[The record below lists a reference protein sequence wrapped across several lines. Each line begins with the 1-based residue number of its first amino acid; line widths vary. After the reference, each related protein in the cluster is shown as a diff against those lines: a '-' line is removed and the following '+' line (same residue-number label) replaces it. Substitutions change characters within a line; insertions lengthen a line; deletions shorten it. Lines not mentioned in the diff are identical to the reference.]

1 MEQQLKRRKID
12 MGKKKKGAGVIF
24 SENCGDDMSLEI
36 ENLDVEGDASAYLA
50 KFFTQKGPVDNR
62 SSQNTYPEKKVKTDN
77 LYGEMLAQRIMN
89 EADEDDAITR
99 AATAAV
105 HAYLG
110 KVNGASEEEVPTE
123 NNPTTQ
129 TSQVTMRHTEKITYE
144 TVQGEDTTTKPAKER
159 NRKFRTSVELDESQG
174 YKRIFVHDKTG
185 VVIAV
190 PVADQPIGM
199 LIDDDPTNLIMDL
212 AAYITACMSPTAIF
226 TSEEF
231 SEDVMDRFTVM
242 DESTMIFLRDAAGD
256 YIYAY
261 RVWSYLIDELTSIYA
276 KLNAEGPGIF
286 ESTAAFILCALSQQ
300 MVLGFDNY
308 RSYYSELIHD
318 SQSEDVNREKF
329 IEFMKISYDKGRAN
343 APISVDDMDTFVGEI
358 QNCAVMK
365 HLSSSRGYDEEEM
378 GDDEYPDPEMDAIMG
393 VGGASNDN
401 KPFPSE
407 LEAAGFT
414 ETNNKEV
421 NDGRNG
427 RENYSGEV
435 VRDASEEIREMD
447 AGSDLERG
455 TDERS
460 GGSASAVVPNPYAGD
475 VREVGEEKEESEV
488 RHVDGYRQN
497 AEQLRE
503 EVKEVQIKE
512 EEKEEER
519 PVDGSLRNESVQVKT
534 KEEKE
539 EEISMVIPVRRG

>member
-1 MEQQLKRRKID
+1 

-99 AATAAV
+99 AATAEV

-226 TSEEF
+226 TS
-231 SEDVMDRFTVM
+231 
-242 DESTMIFLRDAAGD
+242 
-256 YIYAY
+256 
-261 RVWSYLIDELTSIYA
+261 
-276 KLNAEGPGIF
+276 
-286 ESTAAFILCALSQQ
+286 
-300 MVLGFDNY
+300 
-308 RSYYSELIHD
+308 
-318 SQSEDVNREKF
+318 
-329 IEFMKISYDKGRAN
+329 
-343 APISVDDMDTFVGEI
+343 
-358 QNCAVMK
+358 
-365 HLSSSRGYDEEEM
+365 
-378 GDDEYPDPEMDAIMG
+378 
-393 VGGASNDN
+393 
-401 KPFPSE
+401 
-407 LEAAGFT
+407 
-414 ETNNKEV
+414 
-421 NDGRNG
+421 
-427 RENYSGEV
+427 
-435 VRDASEEIREMD
+435 
-447 AGSDLERG
+447 
-455 TDERS
+455 
-460 GGSASAVVPNPYAGD
+460 
-475 VREVGEEKEESEV
+475 
-488 RHVDGYRQN
+488 
-497 AEQLRE
+497 
-503 EVKEVQIKE
+503 
-512 EEKEEER
+512 
-519 PVDGSLRNESVQVKT
+519 
-534 KEEKE
+534 
-539 EEISMVIPVRRG
+539 